1 MKPLA
6 PESDL
11 LPRGQKTRDR
21 LLGAGSR
28 VFSERGYHSTR
39 VEDIVVEAKTSHGT
53 FYLYFSSKQ
62 ELFEVLAGEVVEELS
77 TVADSCPD
85 LSQDI
90 LVQEWLVRFEVVY
103 EKRHAFLRTWIEA
116 EIVSGEIGR
125 LAEGIVTRFTQA
137 LTRRLEE
144 TPIGLAPRPAAV
156 ILISM
161 VERLEYYVHGRAIDA
176 KPLETIATLAGVI
189 SALVGTTTTSNGLNT
204 GSERRAKAR
213 A

>member
-1 MKPLA
+1 MKSTTLK
-6 PESDL
+6 SDS

-21 LLGAGSR
+21 LLSAGER
-28 VFSERGYHSTR
+28 VFSQQGYHSTR
-39 VEDIVVEAKTSHGT
+39 VEDIVTEAKTSHGT

-62 ELFEVLAGEVVEELS
+62 ELFEVLTSEVVEELS
-77 TVADSCPD
+77 AVADSCPD

-90 LVQEWLVRFEVVY
+90 LVREWLVRFEAVY
-103 EKRHAFLRTWIEA
+103 EKRHAFLRTWTEA

-137 LTRRLEE
+137 LTRRLEA

-161 VERLEYYVHGRAIDA
+161 VERLEYYVHGQSITA
-176 KPLETIATLAGVI
+176 KPLETISTLVEII
-189 SALVGTTTTSNGLNT
+189 SALVATTPVSNGFNT
-204 GSERRAKAR
+204 ESERRAKAR